1 MEEGKNGG
9 MEDVTPESEPT
20 DTDEKEWKNGRGE
33 EWKTTPVT

>member
-1 MEEGKNGG
+1 

-20 DTDEKEWKNGRGE
+20 DTDEEEGKNGRGE